1 MDTIAH
7 SLGFKS
13 REFKT
18 GRGLI
23 GKKADSQKTDNAKVG
38 SPKIAKPVVEEKTS
52 TTKIPGVV
60 KVVDA
65 KGNPE
70 LNKASDST
78 EIKKFSARNSGVN
91 EAKSSGNKFDYD
103 NSNDDSDA
111 NNGNVGDDD
120 KNDDIQNSIKTN
132 SKEQEENKGWLTKT
146 RLSYFQKN
154 SAKGLHY
161 KALRIHN

>member
-38 SPKIAKPVVEEKTS
+38 SPKIAKPVVEEKTL

-103 NSNDDSDA
+103 NSDNDDSDA

-146 RLSYFQKN
+146 RLSYFEKKL
-154 SAKGLHY
+154 S
-161 KALRIHN
+161 